1 MSRKWDEINQFLCLE
16 ETNGARVQLPDVQ
29 GHGVRG
35 ILTPPLPYAPP
46 VAGARQVASADSV
59 GVACVVLS

>member
-16 ETNGARVQLPDVQ
+16 ETNRARAKLPDVQ

-35 ILTPPLPYAPP
+35 VPTPLPYAPP

-59 GVACVVLS
+59 GVARGVLS